1 MEMVNNISAWSTQS
15 SLEICIPEF
24 QCPNSF
30 VWNTLIREEVFGLYK
45 MDIARQLFERMN
57 KHDVHSW
64 NSMILGFAMHGMDE
78 AALKCFDYLAQEEG
92 LVPKLSH
99 LRGYW
104 LLVIIRPVLEH
115 YGSLVD
121 LLGRA
126 GPVDEALDI
135 IANMPMEPDVVIWR
149 SILDA
154 CSKKNGGLELSEEVA
169 RQKEPDKGVKKE
181 PGCSSIEIYGISHEF
196 FAGDTSHS
204 CITQIYKLLDVI
216 DKRLEAI
223 GNVPDVSQGPMVYEG
238 ELVDGKRHLL
248 RLHSERHAIAYGLF
262 NLPPGDPIHVF
273 KNLRVC
279 NHYHNVTKL
288 KYLFVLSR
296 SI

>member
-1 MEMVNNISAWSTQS
+1 
-15 SLEICIPEF
+15 
-24 QCPNSF
+24 
-30 VWNTLIREEVFGLYK
+30 
-45 MDIARQLFERMN
+45 DIARQLFERMN

-104 LLVIIRPVLEH
+104 LLVIIRVNEYNIQPVLEH

-181 PGCSSIEIYGISHEF
+181 PDQSS
-196 FAGDTSHS
+196 
-204 CITQIYKLLDVI
+204 KLLMVI
-216 DKRLEAI
+216 NREI
-223 GNVPDVSQGPMVYEG
+223 NNTS
-238 ELVDGKRHLL
+238 
-248 RLHSERHAIAYGLF
+248 YG
-262 NLPPGDPIHVF
+262 
-273 KNLRVC
+273 
-279 NHYHNVTKL
+279 
-288 KYLFVLSR
+288 
-296 SI
+296 

>member
-1 MEMVNNISAWSTQS
+1 
-15 SLEICIPEF
+15 
-24 QCPNSF
+24 
-30 VWNTLIREEVFGLYK
+30 
-45 MDIARQLFERMN
+45 
-57 KHDVHSW
+57 
-64 NSMILGFAMHGMDE
+64 MDE

-92 LVPKLSH
+92 LVPKSITFTG
-99 LRGYW
+99 R
-104 LLVIIRPVLEH
+104 VLEH

-126 GPVDEALDI
+126 GHIDEALDI
-135 IANMPMEPDVVIWR
+135 IANMHMKPDVVIWR

-154 CSKKNGGLELSEEVA
+154 CSKKSGVANRWNEVGLV
-169 RQKEPDKGVKKE
+169 RNWMTDKGVKKE
-181 PGCSSIEIYGISHEF
+181 PAEIYGITHEF

>member
-1 MEMVNNISAWSTQS
+1 MGEFDESVRFFRQMQMVFEPDKYTMQSMISAGLK
-15 SLEICIPEF
+15 SLALGMWYHCY
-24 QCPNSF
+24 
-30 VWNTLIREEVFGLYK
+30 VLRELGSEVV
-45 MDIARQLFERMN
+45 DIAKQLFERMN
-57 KHDVHSW
+57 KRDVHSW
-64 NSMILGFAMHGMDE
+64 NSMILGFAMHG
-78 AALKCFDYLAQEEG
+78 FG
-92 LVPKLSH
+92 LFLYYKVNE
-99 LRGYW
+99 YN
-104 LLVIIRPVLEH
+104 IQPVLEH